1 MSTGHV
7 GILKWLYLI
16 WTLIVAVPLAFIGVT
31 NLLDG
36 NTAVGGGFLV
46 LAVVTYALFEF
57 VWIRAEQR
65 IKGLFQMG

>member
-1 MSTGHV
+1 M

-36 NTAVGGGFLV
+36 NTVVGVGFLV
-46 LAVVTYALFEF
+46 LAALIYALFEF
-57 VWIRAEQR
+57 VWIKAERR
-65 IKGLFQMG
+65 IKGLFRMG

>member
-1 MSTGHV
+1 M

-36 NTAVGGGFLV
+36 NTVVGVGFLV
-46 LAVVTYALFEF
+46 LAVLVYALFEF
-57 VWIRAEQR
+57 VWIKAERR
-65 IKGLFQMG
+65 IKGLFRMG

>member
-1 MSTGHV
+1 M

-36 NTAVGGGFLV
+36 NLTVGVGFLV
-46 LAVVTYALFEF
+46 LAVVVYALFEY
-57 VWIRAEQR
+57 VWVRAER
-65 IKGLFQMG
+65 KIKGLFG

>member
-1 MSTGHV
+1 M

-36 NTAVGGGFLV
+36 NTLIGVAFLV

-57 VWIRAEQR
+57 IWVRAER
-65 IKGLFQMG
+65 KIKGLFQ

>member
-1 MSTGHV
+1 M

-36 NTAVGGGFLV
+36 NTVTGFAFLL
-46 LAVVTYALFEF
+46 LAVLIYALFEYLW
-57 VWIRAEQR
+57 VRVERRIR
-65 IKGLFQMG
+65 GLFG

>member
-1 MSTGHV
+1 M

-16 WTLIVAVPLAFIGVT
+16 WTLIVAIPLAFIGVT

-36 NTAVGGGFLV
+36 NAVTGVGFLV

-57 VWIRAEQR
+57 VWVRAER
-65 IKGLFQMG
+65 KLKGLVG